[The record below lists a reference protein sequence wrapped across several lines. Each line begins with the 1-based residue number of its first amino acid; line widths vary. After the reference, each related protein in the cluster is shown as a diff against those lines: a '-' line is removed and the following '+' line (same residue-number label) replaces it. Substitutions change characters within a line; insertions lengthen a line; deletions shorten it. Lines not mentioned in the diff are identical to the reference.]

1 MADWDFSEVIELAG
15 TLAADAEGIEEQ
27 SETILTK
34 TGADITRD
42 AKSLAPVDTSNLK
55 NSISMTGSGLQREV
69 SPTAEYGIFQELGT
83 STQPAQPYL
92 TPALE
97 RNQPGMV
104 QAFEQLVGGVAGG

>member
-1 MADWDFSEVIELAG
+1 MADWDFAELVELAG

-27 SETILTK
+27 SEAILAK

-42 AKSLAPVDTSNLK
+42 AKSLAPVDTGNLK

-69 SPTAEYGIFQELGT
+69 SPTAEYGIYQELGT

-92 TPALE
+92 APALE
-97 RNQPGMV
+97 RNTDPMV
-104 QAFEQLVGGVAGG
+104 QAFEQLVGGAAGG